1 MTLQSKEVRAK
12 VSDVL
17 KKWRPYQKPN
27 HKKAVVQI
35 LNSFLPFIGIWI
47 LMYLLWDISK
57 WAVVGLGLLNAFF
70 LVRIFIIQHDC
81 GHRTFVRSGFWR
93 NVIGYSCS
101 LFSSIPYHY
110 WAKSHHFHHQHNGML
125 EVRDIGDIHTLTVDE
140 FKQKNR
146 WQRFLYRIYRTPL
159 VLFVLGPIYYVMI
172 HNRLPLINFPEFKK
186 IKWSLYI
193 YNGVLI
199 GIIALLCW
207 LLDWQKIIAVHGI
220 TLGFFAIIAVWFF
233 SVQHQHE
240 HGYKHWK
247 VNWDFL
253 SAAITGS
260 SYYKLPRLMNWF
272 TGNIAIHHVH
282 HLNPAIP
289 NYHLAACVEATPWIN
304 QYTTEITFW
313 ESLKLMSHKLWD
325 ESTERMIS
333 FKEFYRR
340 EKKSG
345 QLQSSTRNKEEMVA

>member
-1 MTLQSKEVRAK
+1 MAPIS
-12 VSDVL
+12 
-17 KKWRPYQKPN
+17 KPN
-27 HKKAVVQI
+27 HTKAVIQI

-146 WQRFLYRIYRTPL
+146 WQRFLYRIYRTPV

-172 HNRLPLINFPEFKK
+172 HNRLPLINFPEFKR
-186 IKWSLYI
+186 S
-193 YNGVLI
+193 NG
-199 GIIALLCW
+199 A
-207 LLDWQKIIAVHGI
+207 
-220 TLGFFAIIAVWFF
+220 
-233 SVQHQHE
+233 
-240 HGYKHWK
+240 
-247 VNWDFL
+247 
-253 SAAITGS
+253 
-260 SYYKLPRLMNWF
+260 F
-272 TGNIAIHHVH
+272 TFIMA
-282 HLNPAIP
+282 
-289 NYHLAACVEATPWIN
+289 Y
-304 QYTTEITFW
+304 
-313 ESLKLMSHKLWD
+313 
-325 ESTERMIS
+325 
-333 FKEFYRR
+333 
-340 EKKSG
+340 
-345 QLQSSTRNKEEMVA
+345 